1 MLFFHVGLATQIVMV
16 VLFLLPPA
24 GGRPM
29 ANRVELR
36 RDLYRT
42 HHAGNA
48 RPRCPKTA
56 VAACGLRAGR
66 GRHDD
71 AALFHH
77 RLAWLNGVAD
87 RYVVFD
93 GGHIVQDYE
102 ADEFLSLSPGCVA
115 AMGLRAFDLEP
126 YRHRIAALASSPA
139 AESGSTDNA
148 SLAIEWFAED
158 DTSLD
163 TYEYAIDHV
172 IEHGLESSPTF
183 VLRTADPAAEDSP
196 FRWLLAINPLPSR
209 KAFAEGGLLS
219 HLHFQYANDLH
230 TLVATDEATGAE
242 TLRNPRWYAHHV
254 RQRGNHRG
262 PLRHHPCVAPLAVD
276 LATYGG
282 MTAPR

>member
-1 MLFFHVGLATQIVMV
+1 M
-16 VLFLLPPA
+16 
-24 GGRPM
+24 
-29 ANRVELR
+29 
-36 RDLYRT
+36 
-42 HHAGNA
+42 
-48 RPRCPKTA
+48 
-56 VAACGLRAGR
+56 
-66 GRHDD
+66 
-71 AALFHH
+71 
-77 RLAWLNGVAD
+77 AD

-102 ADEFLSLSPGCVA
+102 ADEFLSLSPGCVT

-126 YRHRIAALASSPA
+126 YRHRIAALASS
-139 AESGSTDNA
+139 
-148 SLAIEWFAED
+148 
-158 DTSLD
+158 
-163 TYEYAIDHV
+163 
-172 IEHGLESSPTF
+172 
-183 VLRTADPAAEDSP
+183 PAAEDSP

-254 RQRGNHRG
+254 LQRGNHRG